1 MEIQMN
7 WKKYLGSKFSD
18 LIFNCDIISNINYK
32 GLQKKRTKELIRFC

>member
-18 LIFNCDIISNINYK
+18 FLIFNCDIISNINYK
-32 GLQKKRTKELIRFC
+32 GLQTKKD